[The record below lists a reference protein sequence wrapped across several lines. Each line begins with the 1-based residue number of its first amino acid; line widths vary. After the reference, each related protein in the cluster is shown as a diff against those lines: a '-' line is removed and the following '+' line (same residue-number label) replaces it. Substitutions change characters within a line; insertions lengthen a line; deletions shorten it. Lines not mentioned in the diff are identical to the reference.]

1 MRNFNPSALL
11 QKERLQKKQGEK
23 TDQTQEVALPGLAPW
38 KKLLKPQQPAE
49 PAQQDALASAPQSR
63 QAHRLQAFKDYLDRV
78 VAEHSQNP
86 SELLKLN
93 PSRKESLG
101 RFLSE
106 LARQPEPA
114 DPVKAL
120 LSFIAPE
127 RTTVEHQAVVNLYRQ
142 IVVVHLA
149 KVLLLRCWSERG
161 LCPFSDADFRDPNA
175 ALDRMLRVHA
185 TLARPAWQITQKNF
199 FSWYKPS
206 AMREKELAHL
216 LEHAGNLTQE
226 DVRDWILE
234 LAVATSASTLG
245 ERDRYTRTLYKSIW
259 NAIESNKLLREIP
272 NLPGFQPGA
281 RFGYCPTLREGS
293 VFQDAPQGLEWIGF
307 ESINFELIFAELR
320 SLWNGPRPPLLW
332 AKGSGLEMRS
342 DGQGQLPWNTGSVD
356 IIDQIDGINSCD
368 IAWIIE
374 ETIIKPQGR
383 SLAAQAL
390 RRKVDEHPRLKKLK
404 HLGTS
409 RGMFQALQSLEKLR
423 SGGIMIWV
431 REELLTDES
440 GKPIL
445 NELIQEAQIL
455 LIADLTAL
463 RSEDATVQRDLPKA
477 LYLFR
482 REANIELRQS
492 HRPVMVKAFGALHSE
507 ADVGLLFQRLFQLV
521 QKPDVVFPPEPFSL
535 NARVSPLIQ
544 VEWENRWMNP
554 ADDVWVDRIEHLKR
568 NSESLANLC
577 TIRLLKEKKKN
588 ASETNNTPMQ
598 PASGNGFFVTITH
611 SKNESELKT
620 SSGQEDLTLPT
631 DIDAEI
637 FWVAPMQAEWCA
649 PLRRLMESNF
659 TRDWLNYHAER
670 RHGCW
675 VIRELDL
682 RSLPVPTEL
691 AQALRSGAS
700 PDHEP
705 ITAELDP
712 LRFPTEHIQARLKAL
727 APEQPI
733 LRGYAFWKAAHALEF
748 IEQQSKPLFSLLLP
762 NDELDWHRLF
772 EATLSPAQLTS
783 LDRHPLIRIQGP
795 LPDLASV
802 TQITRIKT
810 PGDGLLL
817 TSEKSIYKQV
827 LVFDPW
833 LLQVIEDSLNRML
846 KKLGSITWKE
856 ALQNLLVPRDIPP
869 AQEIATQVIQGVHA
883 ERLRMREIHHLLGA
897 SLNPVDVG
905 LLQ

>member
-23 TDQTQEVALPGLAPW
+23 TDQTPAVSLPGLSPW
-38 KKLLKPQQPAE
+38 KKLLK
-49 PAQQDALASAPQSR
+49 QDSPEQKQEESPSR
-63 QAHRLQAFKDYLDRV
+63 NPGVHRLHVFEEYLDRV
-78 VAEHSQNP
+78 VEEHSRNP
-86 SELLKLN
+86 AELLKLN

-114 DPVKAL
+114 DSAKAL
-120 LSFIAPE
+120 CAFIAPD
-127 RTTVEHQAVVNLYRQ
+127 RSAIQHQAVVHLYRQ

-149 KVLLLRCWSERG
+149 KVLLLRSWCERG
-161 LCPFSDADFRDPNA
+161 LCTFDASDFRDPNA
-175 ALDRMLRVHA
+175 ALDRMLRGHA

-199 FSWYKPS
+199 FSWYKPNPQQ
-206 AMREKELAHL
+206 EKELL
-216 LEHAGNLTQE
+216 DLFQGAGNMTDDE
-226 DVRDWILE
+226 VRDWILE
-234 LAVATSASTLG
+234 LAIATSANTLG
-245 ERDRYTRTLYKSIW
+245 ERDRYTRVLYKSLW
-259 NAIESNKLLREIP
+259 KAIEANRLLREAP
-272 NLPGFQPGA
+272 SLPGFQPGA

-293 VFQDAPQGLEWIGF
+293 VFQDAPPGLEWIGF

-320 SLWNGPRPPLLW
+320 ILWNGPRPPLLW

-342 DGQGQLPWNTGSVD
+342 DGQGQLPWNPGSVD
-356 IIDQIDGINSCD
+356 VIDQIDDINSCD
-368 IAWIIE
+368 IAWILE

-390 RRKVDEHPRLKKLK
+390 RRKVDDHPRLKKLK

-423 SGGIMIWV
+423 SGGIMVWV

-455 LIADLTAL
+455 LIADLSAL

-482 REANIELRQS
+482 RESNIELRQS
-492 HRPVMVKAFGALHSE
+492 HRPVMVKAFGALHAES
-507 ADVGLLFQRLFQLV
+507 DVHLLFHRLFQLIHR
-521 QKPDVVFPPEPFSL
+521 PDVVFPPEPFSL
-535 NARVSPLIQ
+535 NARISPLIQ
-544 VEWENRWMNP
+544 AEWENRWMNP

-577 TIRLLKEKKKN
+577 TIRLIQERKKN
-588 ASETNNTPMQ
+588 AATVTPEAIAPVSE
-598 PASGNGFFVTITH
+598 NGFFVVVTH
-611 SKNESELKT
+611 KKNESKIET
-620 SSGQEDLTLPT
+620 ASGQNDLFVPSES
-631 DIDAEI
+631 DSEI
-637 FWVAPMQAEWCA
+637 FWIAPMQPEWSA
-649 PLRRLMESNF
+649 PLRRLVESSF

-670 RHGCW
+670 RRGCW
-675 VIRELDL
+675 IIRELDL
-682 RSLPVPTEL
+682 KSLPVPTEL
-691 AQALRSGAS
+691 SQALRADSTS
-700 PDHEP
+700 FDQESV
-705 ITAELDP
+705 TAELDP

-727 APEQPI
+727 APDRPI
-733 LRGYAFWKAAHALEF
+733 LRGFAFWKAAHALEF

-762 NDELDWHRLF
+762 DDELDWSRLF

-783 LDRHPLIRIQGP
+783 LDRHPLVRIQGP
-795 LPDLASV
+795 LPDLATIS
-802 TQITRIKT
+802 QITRIKT

-817 TSEKSIYKQV
+817 TSEKSIYKQ
-827 LVFDPW
+827 LLIFDPW
-833 LLQVIEDSLNRML
+833 LLQVVEE
-846 KKLGSITWKE
+846 SITRLLKQVGSLSWKE
-856 ALQNLLVPRDIPP
+856 CLQNLLIPKDVPP
-869 AQEIATQVIQGVHA
+869 AQEIATQVVQGVHA
-883 ERLRMREIHHLLGA
+883 ERLRMRELHHLLGA
-897 SLNPVDVG
+897 SLNPVDMG